1 MRVAAPEEGAGTT
14 RRAKSQAVTLRQSN
28 GTASGVL
35 RSAHRRGIRR
45 SSGEV
50 PRLEGPVPSAWGK
63 AAERG
68 FNIAA
73 SVQVALSLALLE
85 RVRGAERLP

>member
-1 MRVAAPEEGAGTT
+1 V
-14 RRAKSQAVTLRQSN
+14 SLRQSN

-50 PRLEGPVPSAWGK
+50 ARPVGH
-63 AAERG
+63 AACAICVG
-68 FNIAA
+68 
-73 SVQVALSLALLE
+73 
-85 RVRGAERLP
+85 